1 MPGKKGFGDSRK
13 KSSGTPMYRMKG
25 WGGYQNSPINQ
36 NEELESPTLS
46 PDQER
51 LLLKMEK
58 DMARQRNI
66 TLDEAK
72 QDTKIQDYLTNYR
85 NKLLK
90 K

>member
-1 MPGKKGFGDSRK
+1 MEKGKIMK
-13 KSSGTPMYRMKG
+13 KSGFKLKG
-25 WGGYQNSPINQ
+25 WSGYQNSPVRQ
-36 NEELESPTLS
+36 NDELESPTLS

-51 LLLKMEK
+51 LLLKMER

-72 QDTKIQDYLTNYR
+72 QDKKIQDYLTNYR